1 MAEEVRRF
9 TRFAANRSI
18 PNEVKAAISKLGAD
32 PHGNGNQRKNMRLPD
47 GRVLAHVA
55 NTTIGSIQDSRNLF
69 QVLPDMD
76 YARQILISAT
86 ISPGDL
92 TDTKV
97 LYSIGD
103 NSMDSNLA
111 GPLLRKVQEFFDNA
125 YRIRPLLHP
134 ILNDVMFERGSYP
147 ILVMPES
154 SIDRII
160 NADNYGGVSMESA
173 MTTLN
178 GHLAEET
185 DGKGNYTPWGILG
198 NPSSEQAKGAVDSYT
213 SVSFES
219 LNFGQG
225 SRNGAYRNDIEIKD
239 LKVSLEQLLVDT
251 EENKEPRQKL
261 NEASSKLTK
270 LVEAKGATM
279 SVTDNLSLLRRPMVV
294 DAKRKIAVRRIY
306 GGKLHQR
313 VSLESRAQSGDKEA
327 ARNLAAVER
336 SMYQKRR
343 YQHIPVQPLMTHAQ
357 TGMDTYGHPL
367 VMHLP
372 SESVIP
378 IHVPGNPSEHVGYYV
393 MLDIDGNPISIA
405 ESSSYYDD
413 VRAQMNNVDSYA
425 SQIIQQARR
434 GFEGSGGFQNEI
446 VDELGKVYSETV
458 ERDLLARL
466 RSGALSGNYELG
478 KTENINRIMFSRH
491 MKGQKT
497 IMLFVPPELM
507 TYIAFDYNEFGVG
520 KSVLED
526 GKILGSIRASI
537 MLANT
542 LATLNNAVGGKTIEI
557 ELDPEDEDPVS
568 TVEFMLSEHAKV
580 NSQGFSRIIGSTH
593 PLGLADQIQ
602 NHGVNV
608 VVSGNSRYPETK
620 FNVNSRDGVNKPID
634 SDFEET
640 MRKRHIQMFGLSPE
654 VMEGINQAD
663 FATTVVQNNLML
675 LKRVI
680 MNQEKFEPFLTDF
693 IRRYILNSGIFLTEM
708 RQMIQANKQ
717 YLPDYIKDDPAM
729 KDDELAQVDAF
740 LFEFIEALQVGLP
753 SPEVGDIK
761 KSMDSFDAYSEA
773 LDKVIDAYINEE
785 MFAADTTIGMEELI
799 PNIKAVVKAEF
810 QRRWLRHH
818 NVMPEL
824 DVFNTVKEEGD
835 DTPIFSLLE
844 STAEHLDGLND
855 SLAEYVKKVVKAAA
869 KRAKVLK
876 KIADEKAALEEA
888 KNAAT
893 DTGGGMDGMDGGADT
908 GGMDGLDGGAD
919 GTDAG
924 LDGLGGEGGDGD
936 LGGDDLGLD
945 GEGTDGGD
953 GDGTDGLGDL
963 DTGGD
968 GTDAEGADA
977 GGLDGL
983 DGAGDGADADAALD
997 TGGVDAAGA
1006 DGDLAALDAEGGE
1019 GAEGADADLGVD
1031 ADLTGDG
1038 EGDAGADAD
1047 LDALGDGT
1055 DAAPAEGTEG
1065 EDAGLDLPADGGD
1078 ADLDAGLGDD
1088 VALDAP
1094 VDDGLGGGD
1103 GAMPEEAEAPAE
1115 PEAEAPEVEEP
1126 ADSGPGGDSLADNG
1140 LNVGD
1145 LTNVET
1151 HEAAVDAENPEL
1163 AEQPTEDDVAAEVP
1177 EVAEGDGT
1185 DAVEAAPEG
1194 DEAAPAEGEGDEIP
1208 EIPDVDAD
1216 TPTEGLEP
1224 EAEPNVEETDGT
1236 EEEPAVEP
1244 EAPETE
1250 GAEEPVVEEPVEPE
1264 PAEGT
1269 EPAETEGADAP
1280 AEAEPVEPEE
1290 EEEESEEEK
1299 ERKKNQRKADA
1310 AIKSLKIPDDGK
1322 LLGNLPDNP
1331 VPKI

>member
-9 TRFAANRSI
+9 TKFAANRSI
-18 PNEVKAAISKLGAD
+18 PNEVKAAISKLSAD

-134 ILNDVMFERGSYP
+134 ILNDVMFETGSYP

-173 MTTLN
+173 MSTLN
-178 GHLAEET
+178 SHLNEET

-198 NPSSEQAKGAVDSYT
+198 NPAGVNSKVDSFT
-213 SVSFES
+213 GVSFES
-219 LNFGQG
+219 LNFGEG
-225 SRNGAYRNDIEIKD
+225 SRNGIYKSDVEVKD
-239 LKVSLEQLLVDT
+239 LKISLEQLLVDT
-251 EENKEPRQKL
+251 EENKEGRQKL
-261 NEASSKLTK
+261 SEVSTKLTK

-313 VSLESRAQSGDKEA
+313 VSLESRAQAGDKEA

-378 IHVPGNPSEHVGYYV
+378 IHVPGNPAEHVGYYV

-405 ESSSYYDD
+405 DQSSYYDD
-413 VRAQMNNVDSYA
+413 VKAQMNNVDSYA

-478 KTENINRIMFSRH
+478 KSENINRIMFSRH

-507 TYIAFDYNEFGVG
+507 TYVAFDYNEFGVG

-526 GKILGSIRASI
+526 GKILGSIRAAI
-537 MLANT
+537 MLSNT

-634 SDFEET
+634 ADFEET

-693 IRRYILNSGIFLTEM
+693 IRRYVLNSGIFLTEM
-708 RQMIQANKQ
+708 REMITANKE
-717 YLPDYIKDDPAM
+717 YLPDHITDNPVLKDDLPG
-729 KDDELAQVDAF
+729 QVDAF

-799 PNIKAVVKAEF
+799 PNVKAVVKAEF

-824 DVFNTVKEEGD
+824 DVFNTVREEGD
-835 DTPIFSLLE
+835 DTPIFNLFE

-855 SLAEYVKKVVKAAA
+855 SLSEYVKKVVKAAA

-893 DTGGGMDGMDGGADT
+893 DTGGGMDGMDNGAGGDDLGGLDGGAD
-908 GGMDGLDGGAD
+908 GADAGLDGLDGGAD
-919 GTDAG
+919 GGDDGLGLDGDGADAGDGGDLDGLGDLGDGGDGTDVEGADAAG
-924 LDGLGGEGGDGD
+924 LDGLDAAGGDGD
-936 LGGDDLGLD
+936 AATTLD
-945 GEGTDGGD
+945 A
-953 GDGTDGLGDL
+953 
-963 DTGGD
+963 GGD
-968 GTDAEGADA
+968 GTGD
-977 GGLDGL
+977 
-983 DGAGDGADADAALD
+983 AGDGE
-997 TGGVDAAGA
+997 
-1006 DGDLAALDAEGGE
+1006 LAALDAGGDE

-1031 ADLTGDG
+1031 GDLTGTEGGEDG
-1038 EGDAGADAD
+1038 ADAGLDGLGDEGTETPTEGDADAG
-1047 LDALGDGT
+1047 L
-1055 DAAPAEGTEG
+1055 G
-1065 EDAGLDLPADGGD
+1065 EDEGLDLPADDGSD
-1078 ADLDAGLGDD
+1078 A
-1088 VALDAP
+1088 
-1094 VDDGLGGGD
+1094 GD
-1103 GAMPEEAEAPAE
+1103 GAMPETPEEPEVTAEPETPAESEEAPADTG
-1115 PEAEAPEVEEP
+1115 A
-1126 ADSGPGGDSLADNG
+1126 GGDTLADNG

-1145 LTNVET
+1145 LTNVEQ
-1151 HEAAVDAENPEL
+1151 HEASVDAENPEL
-1163 AEQPTEDDVAAEVP
+1163 AEQPTEDDIAAEVP
-1177 EVAEGDGT
+1177 EVPEGDGT

-1194 DEAAPAEGEGDEIP
+1194 DEAAATEGDEIP
-1208 EIPDVDAD
+1208 EVPDLDAEGGEGTDGVD
-1216 TPTEGLEP
+1216 TPEVPELEEGV
-1224 EAEPNVEETDGT
+1224 EAEPVET
-1236 EEEPAVEP
+1236 EEP
-1244 EAPETE
+1244 EVPEVDE
-1250 GAEEPVVEEPVEPE
+1250 AGGAEEPVVDEPVEAE
-1264 PAEGT
+1264 PVEG
-1269 EPAETEGADAP
+1269 EAPAVTEGGETP
-1280 AEAEPVEPEE
+1280 AQEPTDAEPVEPEE
-1290 EEEESEEEK
+1290 EEEEDEEEK

-1310 AIKSLKIPDDGK
+1310 AIKSLKIPDEGK
-1322 LLGNLPDNP
+1322 MLDNLPDNP
-1331 VPKI
+1331 PPKV